1 MEKYL
6 KTTIAKVLFIKIGKT
21 TTTKLENSKRKEMIS
36 GIKKY
41 PTQKAFLTKTGF
53 KEDQQADLVH
63 HGGENKA
70 LFLFSQKTYEKIN
83 KECNTNF
90 EINKVAHFGEN
101 LILSNISEEDICI
114 GDIYEI
120 GQSQIQITQPRQ
132 PCWKLSAN
140 TNKKEMTKFIFDSG
154 YTGWYA
160 KVLKEGT
167 ICKDDEMRFIK
178 REEPNLSIALLNK
191 LIINP
196 SFNTALA
203 KEAIKSKFL
212 GKPFKESLEKRYKLK
227 EKDEQFEVYHT

>member
-6 KTTIAKVLFIKIGKT
+6 KKTIAKVLFIKIGKV
-21 TTTKLENSKRKEMIS
+21 TTTKLENSKRNEMVS

-41 PTQKAFLTKTGF
+41 PIQKAFLTKTGF
-53 KEDQQADLVH
+53 KEDSQADLVH
-63 HGGENKA
+63 HGGANKA
-70 LFLFSQKTYEKIN
+70 LFLFSKKTYEKIS

-90 EINKVAHFGEN
+90 EIDEMAHFGEN

-140 TNKKEMTKFIFDSG
+140 TNQKQMTKFIFDSG

-167 ICKDDEMRFIK
+167 ICKDDKMRFIK
-178 REEPNLSIALLNK
+178 RQEDDLSIALLNK
-191 LIINP
+191 LIVNP
-196 SFNTALA
+196 SFNMALA
-203 KEAIKSKFL
+203 KKAIDSEFL
-212 GKPFKESLEKRYKLK
+212 GKPFKESLVKRYKLK
-227 EKDEQFEVYHT
+227 EKDKQFEVYHT

>member
-1 MEKYL
+1 MKDT
-6 KTTIAKVLFIKIGKT
+6 KAKVLFLKVGKVT
-21 TTTKLENSKRKEMIS
+21 TTFFQNNKRKEMIS

-41 PTQKAFLTKTGF
+41 PVEHSFLTKTGF
-53 KEDQQADLVH
+53 RDDKQADLEH

-70 LFLFSQKTYEKIN
+70 LFLFSKKTYEKIN

-90 EINKVAHFGEN
+90 EINKMAHFGEN

-140 TNKKEMTKFIFDSG
+140 TNQKQMTKFIFDSG

-160 KVLKEGT
+160 KVLKEGS
-167 ICKDDEMRFIK
+167 ISKNDEMKFIK
-178 REEPNLSIALLNK
+178 RQEGDLSIELLNK
-191 LIINP
+191 LIVNP
-196 SFNTALA
+196 SFNMALA
-203 KEAIKSKFL
+203 KKAIDSEFL
-212 GKPFKESLEKRYKLK
+212 GKPFKESLVKRYKLK
-227 EKDEQFEVYHT
+227 EKDKQFEVYHT